1 MDADNEIALKSVAT
15 HNSISMQDMVRN
27 LNNANL
33 DEQILVFESEF
44 PYQGKYPEIFPL
56 RCEALLLILV
66 TEGQGRIGIDLK
78 EYDIRKDTL
87 IVLQPKN
94 YFTLSLFDE
103 RCAAR
108 VVACSSKV
116 LEDVLPRLTDILPLL
131 LHHRTEP
138 VVHLSREDAESM
150 NSYYMFLRDKL
161 SRPATAHTK
170 EKVMCIMQAALYEMV
185 DIQQRI
191 SDTRNI
197 VRTRKEE
204 IMARFLLAVSEHFR
218 EQRQVSF
225 YADMLCITPKHLSTV
240 VKEVSGRT
248 AGNWIENYVV
258 MEAKVMLRTTD
269 LPVQEIANR
278 LNFLNQSFFGKY
290 FKHLTGVSPS
300 QFRKQTEL

>member
-1 MDADNEIALKSVAT
+1 
-15 HNSISMQDMVRN
+15 
-27 LNNANL
+27 
-33 DEQILVFESEF
+33 
-44 PYQGKYPEIFPL
+44 
-56 RCEALLLILV
+56 
-66 TEGQGRIGIDLK
+66 
-78 EYDIRKDTL
+78 
-87 IVLQPKN
+87 
-94 YFTLSLFDE
+94 
-103 RCAAR
+103 
-108 VVACSSKV
+108 
-116 LEDVLPRLTDILPLL
+116 
-131 LHHRTEP
+131 
-138 VVHLSREDAESM
+138 
-150 NSYYMFLRDKL
+150 
-161 SRPATAHTK
+161 
-170 EKVMCIMQAALYEMV
+170 MCIMQAALYEMV

>member
-15 HNSISMQDMVRN
+15 HNSISIQDMVRN

-56 RCEALLLILV
+56 RCETLLLILV

-108 VVACSSKV
+108 VVACSNKV